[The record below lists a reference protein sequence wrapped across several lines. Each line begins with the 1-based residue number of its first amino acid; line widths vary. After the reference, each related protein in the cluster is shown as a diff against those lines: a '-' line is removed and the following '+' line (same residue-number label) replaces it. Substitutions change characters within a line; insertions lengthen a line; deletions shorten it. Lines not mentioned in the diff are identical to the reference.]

1 MPSFFVSTLRVVTPE
16 EIAAGVER
24 VRGIAD
30 DRERALAAHR
40 LIRAM
45 LTAVK
50 DLSDIRHFAVLAIRA
65 VERFPYSAVQR
76 LLGVDKSSA
85 QAIIRGRRA
94 LRDERRES

>member
-1 MPSFFVSTLRVVTPE
+1 MTPE

-30 DRERALAAHR
+30 DRLRAVEAHR
-40 LIRAM
+40 LIKAM
-45 LTAVK
+45 LAAVVE
-50 DLSDIRHFAVLAIRA
+50 LSDIRHFAVLSIRA
-65 VERFPYSAVQR
+65 AERFPYSAVQL

-94 LRDERRES
+94 LQPKRERD